1 MYRTGYSVDYLPYLK
16 IDGLNYRAVGINIKS
31 SFGIGKI
38 ANKEVS
44 SECLR
49 LDMNLSKSLISR
61 DNFNLRLNSVLQG
74 IIIEQIIMIL
84 PDIII
89 IKSPLIA
96 PIKRILVR
104 NSD

>member
-1 MYRTGYSVDYLPYLK
+1 MARETYSIDYRGRYPLQLMYRTGYSVDYLPYLK
-16 IDGLNYRAVGINIKS
+16 IDGLNYRAAGINIKS

-61 DNFNLRLNSVLQG
+61 DNFQSKA
-74 IIIEQIIMIL
+74 E
-84 PDIII
+84 
-89 IKSPLIA
+89 
-96 PIKRILVR
+96 
-104 NSD
+104 